1 MEQVSVIVSVYN
13 EEQGLEQFYRETK
26 GWLEKLPGDYEILF
40 VDDGSS
46 DGSGEILRRL
56 AEEDRDHVRVIAF
69 SREAGLEV
77 NIEEHDDPFLYDL
90 YEDGDYVPSDDE
102 IIAAVEEYLD
112 D

>member
-1 MEQVSVIVSVYN
+1 MIS
-13 EEQGLEQFYRETK
+13 L
-26 GWLEKLPGDYEILF
+26 
-40 VDDGSS
+40 
-46 DGSGEILRRL
+46 
-56 AEEDRDHVRVIAF
+56 

-77 NIEEHDDPFLYDL
+77 HIEEHDDPFLYDL